1 MQYHVVTHDLVKNF
15 LSDFYMWRLVLDDD
29 TWVHVMVVYDAV
41 ASFRCAVEVNL
52 YFVGDKS
59 CRVSFVL
66 GQKMYKMLSYPFFR
80 SECDIFFTQVVKDV
94 VAVVAFCY
102 FYCVLREI

>member
-15 LSDFYMWRLVLDDD
+15 LSDFYMWCLVLDDD

-52 YFVGDKS
+52 YLVGDKS
-59 CRVSFVL
+59 YRVSFVL
-66 GQKMYKMLSYPFFR
+66 GQKMYKMLYKKCLVTLFIIVQNWKEPKCHS
-80 SECDIFFTQVVKDV
+80 T
-94 VAVVAFCY
+94 
-102 FYCVLREI
+102 LNG